1 MKYRLKKSCIVVD
14 AFLFGVDPYP
24 KWFQEM
30 TNDGRIKVN
39 MSQFCRWETEPLI
52 WPPRLKCII
61 MRPFPQTRPVAI
73 AGDSYLAISSAG
85 KVHVLNKEKF
95 LGMAEKVDD
104 STIQSRKEE
113 SNENRLHQ

>member
-1 MKYRLKKSCIVVD
+1 MKYRLKKTDGIVD

-39 MSQFCRWETEPLI
+39 MSQFCRWDSKPLEC
-52 WPPRLKCII
+52 PRRLKCII
-61 MRPFPQTRPVAI
+61 MRPFPQTRPIAVA
-73 AGDSYLAISSAG
+73 GESYIVMSSAG
-85 KVHVLNKEKF
+85 KAHVMDKEKF

-104 STIQSRKEE
+104 SGRPI
-113 SNENRLHQ
+113 